1 MIGMEALGKEDN
13 GSAIVAKNVSKTYD
27 QRIKVEKK
35 GFVHPTGECVNCG
48 EKIGNE
54 RKCPKCSAKQ
64 DRVRALKSISMD
76 MRKGEVFT
84 LLGPNGAGK
93 TTFLRILCT
102 QLMPTSGD
110 AHILGDSVV
119 KDPKAV
125 RNNIAMVPQ
134 DAMAYSNYTPWD
146 YAYYLS
152 LLRGMDKE
160 TAKRKAEESLKAML
174 MWEMK
179 DRPCQTLSGGEKRRG
194 LIAATMASDAPI
206 LMLDEPT
213 SGLDAIGRRN
223 VWSALRDRAAT
234 GKTIIL
240 TTHMMDEA
248 EMVSDRVAII
258 SKGDLITVGTPDEIK
273 KSTPYRYR
281 VIAPESAID
290 KARYPEITK
299 IGDRA
304 VVYLEDDEEAIE
316 MVRDMLKKGVHAEAS
331 PVTLEDA
338 FVRLVGEGLE

>member
-1 MIGMEALGKEDN
+1 MNMIDMKALGKENN
-13 GSAIVAKNVSKTYD
+13 GFAIVAKDLAKTYD
-27 QRIKVEKK
+27 KK
-35 GFVHPTGECVNCG
+35 IE
-48 EKIGNE
+48 
-54 RKCPKCSAKQ
+54 
-64 DRVRALKSISMD
+64 ALKSVSLS

-102 QLMPTSGD
+102 QLMPSSGD

-119 KDPKAV
+119 NDPVAV
-125 RNNIAMVPQ
+125 RHNIAMVPQ

-146 YAYYLS
+146 YTYYFS

-160 TAKRKAEESLKAML
+160 TARKKAEEALRAVL
-174 MWEMK
+174 MWEHK
-179 DRPCQTLSGGEKRRG
+179 DRPSQTMSGGEKRRA
-194 LIAATMASDAPI
+194 LIAAAIASDAPV

-213 SGLDAIGRRN
+213 SGLDAIGRRD

-248 EMVSDRVAII
+248 EMVSDRLAILN
-258 SKGDLITVGTPDEIK
+258 KGNLITQGTPEQIK
-273 KSTPYRYR
+273 KSIPHRYR

-290 KARYPEITK
+290 KARYKNITK

-316 MVRDMLKKGVHAEAS
+316 MVRQMLKQDLHAEAA

-338 FVRLVGEGLE
+338 FVYLVGDVGE

>member
-1 MIGMEALGKEDN
+1 MEALGKKNN
-13 GSAIVAKNVSKTYD
+13 GAAIVAKDISKTYEK
-27 QRIKVEKK
+27 KVE
-35 GFVHPTGECVNCG
+35 
-48 EKIGNE
+48 
-54 RKCPKCSAKQ
+54 
-64 DRVRALKSISMD
+64 ALKSVSME

-93 TTFLRILCT
+93 TTLLRILCT

-110 AHILGDSVV
+110 ALILGDSVV
-119 KDPKAV
+119 KDPVAV

-146 YAYYLS
+146 YAYTFC
-152 LLRGMDKE
+152 LLRGMDKPK
-160 TAKRKAEESLKAML
+160 AKQKAEEALRAML

-179 DRPCQTLSGGEKRRG
+179 DRPSQTMSGGEKRRG
-194 LIAATMASDAPI
+194 LIAATLASDAPV

-223 VWSALRDRAAT
+223 VWSTLRDRAAK

-248 EMVSDRVAII
+248 EMVSDRLAII
-258 SKGDLITVGTPDEIK
+258 NMGELVTIGTTSEIK
-273 KSTPYRYR
+273 AMVPFRYR
-281 VIAPESAID
+281 VIAPEEAID
-290 KARYPEITK
+290 QSVYTHVTK
-299 IGDRA
+299 IGDRL
-304 VVYLEDDEEAIE
+304 VVYLKSDDEAIKLVAE
-316 MVRDMLKKGVHAEAS
+316 MIKRGVQAEAA

-338 FVRLVGEGLE
+338 FVRLAGGEIFES

>member
-1 MIGMEALGKEDN
+1 MIGMKELGKKDN
-13 GSAIVAKNVSKTYD
+13 GPAIVAKGVSKTYE
-27 QRIKVEKK
+27 QRIKVDKK
-35 GFVHPTGECVNCG
+35 GFKHPTGECFRCG
-48 EKIGNE
+48 ERIGNE

-64 DRVRALKSISMD
+64 DRVRALKSVSME

-102 QLMPTSGD
+102 QLMPSAGD
-110 AHILGDSVV
+110 AFILGDSVV
-119 KDPKAV
+119 NDPKAV

-152 LLRGMDKE
+152 LLRGMDK
-160 TAKRKAEESLKAML
+160 AKAKAKAEESLKSML
-174 MWEMK
+174 MWDLK

-194 LIAATMASDAPI
+194 LIAAAIASDAPV

-223 VWSALRDRAAT
+223 VWSTLRDRAAT

-248 EMVSDRVAII
+248 EMVSDRLAII
-258 SKGDLITVGTPDEIK
+258 DKGNLITVGTPEEIK
-273 KSTPYRYR
+273 KSIPYRYR

-290 KARYPEITK
+290 KARHPEITK

-304 VVYLEDDEEAIE
+304 VVYLESDEEAIE
-316 MVRDMLKKGVHAEAS
+316 MVREMLKKDVHAEAS

-338 FVRLVGEGLE
+338 FVYLVGEAIE